1 MEYNQA
7 AKIIQLFWKECY
19 FWKMLGALTIQRRFR
34 KRWFNYYLWNTYY
47 KNNIQIPNENGLLTC
62 FIRLPLKDNF
72 YRYKKCVGY
81 FKAIENLEFVLKLFN
96 EDSD

>member
-1 MEYNQA
+1 MEYNDA
-7 AKIIQLFWKECY
+7 AKI
-19 FWKMLGALTIQRRFR
+19 IQRRFR

-47 KNNIQIPNENGLLTC
+47 KNNIRIPNEDGLLTC
-62 FIRLPLKDNF
+62 FIRLPLKDKF

-81 FKAIENLEFVLKLFN
+81 IEAIKNLEYALKYLN